1 MTIDDNKTLGDDQ
14 AVMMT
19 RCQYTLLD
27 EGRENQRNMKRLGG
41 YKRWRNSHF
50 VAIENFFSVK
60 GRRRLI
66 KIEMFGMVTT
76 LNLG

>member
-19 RCQYTLLD
+19 RCRFTLLD

-41 YKRWRNSHF
+41 YKRWRNSQF
-50 VAIENFFSVK
+50 VAVENFVSVK

-66 KIEMFGMVTT
+66 KIKLFEMVPT
-76 LNLG
+76 LNLR